1 MIKNISFCIFSYG
14 HSDSSLKRCI
24 NSIRK
29 QDVPQYEVLI
39 CGTGS
44 TQTDVVFYHQE
55 DWARGGEINK
65 MRNHLCSHASN
76 EFIVLM
82 DASIELSPNWYT
94 SMMHADCY
102 DLIGCHLSNPSGE
115 RVVDWAYPFK
125 LKDDNIPLPLI
136 YDEWSINAYVSG
148 ILTVVRRNVWEK
160 VKFDENLLL
169 NQDDDLDFCIRVSKI
184 GYRIGVFPDATAVY
198 HFDGST
204 FKNRKYITFKDSLKI
219 VGGYRHAISAGKI
232 EYDRKN
238 YDEAIIYYNKIL
250 KITPDHAVVLTDL
263 GWANYYKARY
273 DKAISAFNEAIRL
286 DPKNNRA
293 LRGRGWAYFQKY
305 DYENA
310 IKNLSEAIEYIS
322 NDKTAWQEIHRGLGW
337 AYYHKKKFT
346 DAIQNFNRVLE
357 KTTTNEKEVLQEVFQ
372 GLGWSYFRKDL
383 FNEAI
388 KYFDRAI
395 ENIDAMDKALL
406 NEALKG
412 RDMARMGKRSYRD
425 IEPINILSS
434 IEKNRPS
441 SILIRIKQKLKNI
454 CKQLRA

>member
-29 QDVPQYEVLI
+29 QDVPRYEVLV

-44 TQTDVVFYHQE
+44 KQTDVVFYHQE

-94 SMMHADCY
+94 NMMHADCY
-102 DLIGCHLSNPSGE
+102 DLIGCHLSNPDGE

-184 GYRIGVFPDATAVY
+184 GYRIGVSPDATTVY
-198 HFDGST
+198 HFDGSA

-219 VGGYRHAISAGKI
+219 VGDYRHAINAGKI
-232 EYDRKN
+232 EYNRKN
-238 YDEAIIYYNKIL
+238 YDGAIKYYNQIL
-250 KITPDHAVVLTDL
+250 KIVPDNASTLTDL
-263 GWANYYKARY
+263 GWAHYYKGQY
-273 DKAISAFNEAIRL
+273 DKAISAFNNAIRL
-286 DPKNNRA
+286 DEKNNRA
-293 LRGRGWAYFQKY
+293 LCGRGWATLQKS
-305 DYENA
+305 DHNNA
-310 IKNLSEAIEYIS
+310 IGDLSKAIECT
-322 NDKTAWQEIHRGLGW
+322 NPTDKSSRQEVFRGLGW
-337 AYYHKKKFT
+337 AYYHKG
-346 DAIQNFNRVLE
+346 D
-357 KTTTNEKEVLQEVFQ
+357 
-372 GLGWSYFRKDL
+372 

-388 KYFDRAI
+388 RYFDKAI
-395 ENIDAMDKALL
+395 ENIDSKENAIL
-406 NEALKG
+406 NEVLHG
-412 RDMARMGKRSYRD
+412 IDMARIGKRIVLIKVFLSIKY
-425 IEPINILSS
+425 NI
-434 IEKNRPS
+434 RF
-441 SILIRIKQKLKNI
+441 ILIRIKQKLKNMYE
-454 CKQLRA
+454 QL